1 MRPTA
6 PLEIAKAGG
15 RAGPARVEQGLAA
28 VRAVWV
34 QVVADQAAADQAA
47 ADQAAADQADHPRPS
62 GLSSMRWSLTPMA
75 MASSTVVS

>member
-34 QVVADQAAADQAA
+34 QVVADQAAADQA
-47 ADQAAADQADHPRPS
+47 DHPRPS